1 MPVYAVAHA
10 TDIHVSLKRASK
22 FSRDRLGS
30 QIVIS
35 DQAYCRPPAKF
46 AGCEVENGMH
56 RLGSIASPLELGV
69 NAPSQF
75 RFKLV
80 QRKLRSAVAR
90 HFTCF
95 TILDN
100 EKAKVAQVPM
110 TDERQHPSP
119 GILTLDRTPDEG
131 GGDGVPPESSEGLK
145 IVLAP
150 LAQYQSFSCYSLHDV
165 LLSKVAILP
174 SASAGYHADRRGD
187 RLPMKAAVLPAY
199 WRVKRVLRSG
209 LQRLGNMTVTARRAT
224 LSLQSTP
231 QVTVSGELLCKR
243 IRSDT

>member
-1 MPVYAVAHA
+1 
-10 TDIHVSLKRASK
+10 
-22 FSRDRLGS
+22 
-30 QIVIS
+30 
-35 DQAYCRPPAKF
+35 
-46 AGCEVENGMH
+46 MH

-75 RFKLV
+75 RFELV
-80 QRKLRSAVAR
+80 QGKLRSAVAR

-119 GILTLDRTPDEG
+119 GILTLDRPPDEG
-131 GGDGVPPESSEGLK
+131 GGDGVPPESSEGLE

-174 SASAGYHADRRGD
+174 SAAAGYDADRRGD
-187 RLPMKAAVLPAY
+187 RLRMKAAVLPAY

-209 LQRLGNMTVTARRAT
+209 LQRLGNIVVAVHATSHGIGGTIMQTHKVGYLIGSLAKDSINRKLARALVRLGPT
-224 LSLQSTP
+224 HLTMGSLLFYQL
-231 QVTVSGELLCKR
+231 SGEINFDQCVR
-243 IRSDT
+243 MGF